1 MNPLN
6 NGTGPSVIISGI
18 GCYVPSR
25 ILTNDDLTRMVDT
38 SDEWIRTRTGIR
50 ERRIADENEHTS
62 DMGVKAARKAIDK
75 AGLQPGDIDLV
86 IVATITPDMP
96 FPATACLIQDKLGL
110 RKVPCFDV
118 EAACSGFLYIMDIAS
133 HMLRSGNY
141 RHALVIGA
149 EKLSSITDWNDR
161 DTCVLFGDGAGAVV
175 LSCSETPDVGV
186 LGTLLGASGTESEML
201 YMPGGGSACPSTL
214 DSVNDSQHYLKM
226 AGKEVFKNAVR
237 VMEQSAIE
245 ILNRYSIK
253 PESLTCVISHQ
264 ANIRIIESL
273 SNRLKIPMEKL
284 PMNLD
289 RYGNT
294 SAASIPLVLEEVYQN
309 GGIKTGNYVLMIAFG
324 AGMTWASTLIKW
336 H

>member
-6 NGTGPSVIISGI
+6 NGTGPSVIIAGI
-18 GCYVPSR
+18 GSYVPPR
-25 ILTNDDLTRMVDT
+25 ILTNDDLSHMVDT

-62 DMGVKAARKAIDK
+62 DMGVKAARKAIEK
-75 AGLQPGDIDLV
+75 AGLQLDDIDLV

-96 FPATACLIQDKLGL
+96 FPSTACLIQNKLGL

-141 RHALVIGA
+141 RHALIIGA
-149 EKLSSITDWNDR
+149 EKLSSITDWKDR
-161 DTCVLFGDGAGAVV
+161 DTCVLFGDGAGAIV
-175 LSCSETPDVGV
+175 LSRSKTPDVGV
-186 LGTLLGASGTESEML
+186 LGTLMAASGAESEML

-245 ILNRYSIK
+245 ILKKYSIK

-273 SNRLKIPMEKL
+273 SNRLKIPMEKF

-294 SAASIPLVLEEVYQN
+294 SAASIPLVLEEVCQN